1 MPIGKN
7 LKKSTTTTTTKL
19 GIHLWM
25 QRTKNRHFPTGST
38 QQVKP
43 GIYWGKNVVDGG
55 VDTGGV
61 GTLNSTLVVKTAG
74 GEDIGIYY
82 TYIVI

>member
-1 MPIGKN
+1 MYLAEN
-7 LKKSTTTTTTKL
+7 LQKKSL
-19 GIHLWM
+19 LDGIHYCECCC
-25 QRTKNRHFPTGST
+25 TNRHPPTGST

-61 GTLNSTLVVKTAG
+61 GTLNRCWWKQR
-74 GEDIGIYY
+74 GENIGIYY
-82 TYIVI
+82 IVI

>member
-1 MPIGKN
+1 VKIFETFELPPPRCHVFGN
-7 LKKSTTTTTTKL
+7 KSTKNSLL
-19 GIHLWM
+19 GIHYCECKAPIATP
-25 QRTKNRHFPTGST
+25 QTGST

-61 GTLNSTLVVKTAG
+61 GTLNRCW
-74 GEDIGIYY
+74 
-82 TYIVI
+82 